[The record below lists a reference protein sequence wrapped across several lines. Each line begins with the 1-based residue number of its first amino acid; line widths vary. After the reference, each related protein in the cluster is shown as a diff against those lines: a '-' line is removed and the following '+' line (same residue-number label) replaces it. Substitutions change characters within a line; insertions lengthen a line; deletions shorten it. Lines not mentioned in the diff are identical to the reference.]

1 VNGTLSTL
9 LPETGLTTEEI
20 TRVARHLAITRG
32 YLFET
37 VCGLSPE
44 QWDFEPGQQTW
55 TIAENLEH
63 LVLIE
68 RRIHVLI
75 GDMSNAP
82 EATSSEGR
90 AEMDNMIVNE
100 VPLRTV
106 KVKAHA
112 AICPTRQWDGVEAL
126 QLFLDSRDQT
136 MQLLAAPH
144 LRGRVRPH
152 PIFGAW
158 DGYQWL
164 LAVGSHTAR
173 HTDQIREVK
182 ANGNFPR

>member
-1 VNGTLSTL
+1 MNSTLSARL
-9 LPETGLTTEEI
+9 AETGLTTEEI
-20 TRVARHLAITRG
+20 TRLARHLAVTRG

-44 QWDFEPGQQTW
+44 QWNFKPEGETW

-68 RRIHVLI
+68 RRVHALI
-75 GDMSNAP
+75 ADLSNAP
-82 EATSSEGR
+82 EATSSNGQS
-90 AEMDNMIVNE
+90 AMDNIIVNE
-100 VPLRTV
+100 VPLRSI
-106 KVKAHA
+106 KVKAPTA
-112 AICPTRQWDGVEAL
+112 LCPTNRWSGVDAL
-126 QLFLDSRDQT
+126 QLFFEARDQT
-136 MQLLAAPH
+136 MQLLAAPL

-152 PIFGAW
+152 PLFGAW

-173 HTDQIREVK
+173 HTNQIREVK
-182 ANGNFPR
+182 ANPNFPQ